1 MLFQVRIVEKC
12 LAFQMKLNSSG
23 GRIFPPP
30 VLAGWLCSV
39 KDVEYPHHGALCKE
53 QVLSNG
59 PWPLPVIELVLN
71 EIPEENDLLN
81 STQDQ
86 FSRFTPFSS
95 YGEKAPPNPWCCLA
109 QSFYGWRDN
118 VLFWL
123 IFTFLQLF
131 YVLQTGIRLLKCLRI
146 KSVDC
151 LGFHLLLLSK
161 Y

>member
-12 LAFQMKLNSSG
+12 LASQIKLNSSG
-23 GRIFPPP
+23 GRIFPSS
-30 VLAGWLCSV
+30 VLAGWPWSV
-39 KDVEYPHHGALCKE
+39 KDVECPHHWALCEE
-53 QVLSNG
+53 QVLSKG
-59 PWPLPVIELVLN
+59 PWPLPNIELVLN
-71 EIPEENDLLN
+71 EIPEKNDLLN
-81 STQDQ
+81 STQEQ
-86 FSRFTPFSS
+86 ISTFAPFSS
-95 YGEKAPPNPWCCLA
+95 YGEKTPPNPWCCLV

-151 LGFHLLLLSK
+151 LGFHLLLFSK